1 MSRTPDFILGDEFA
15 KVLTETTMSLVCVL
29 DHDARILFF
38 NDACE
43 RVTGFTRDEVIGGDA
58 RDFVIPPEEAEAFSE
73 VIDYIWSTGL
83 SSPQVGHWLTKD
95 GQRKLIAWSNRLMPS
110 EDGGPSLLV
119 TAGIDVSATTPSGA
133 DESAFEGDP
142 EAKLAE
148 VGRLAQEQRA
158 LRASRPLLRPR
169 QAPSVCSRPCP
180 RSARACSR

>member
-29 DHDARILFF
+29 DQDARILFF

-83 SSPQVGHWLTKD
+83 SGLLLDQPGPRHARGEPNCHSRSWGISINGQVVDL
-95 GQRKLIAWSNRLMPS
+95 
-110 EDGGPSLLV
+110 
-119 TAGIDVSATTPSGA
+119 GA
-133 DESAFEGDP
+133 
-142 EAKLAE
+142 
-148 VGRLAQEQRA
+148 
-158 LRASRPLLRPR
+158 
-169 QAPSVCSRPCP
+169 
-180 RSARACSR
+180 